1 MKSNLETRINR
12 ELAVLGTK
20 SYIYHVR
27 EYGEGQQ
34 RRKIHFFNAITVAH
48 YKYIPNQFVVEDVV
62 HAVDALKWELAP
74 YDHRDNIQP
83 STWVLEKLR
92 DMGYYGI
99 AICDSRDEFSRKRGR
114 LIAGG
119 RLLEYLKTLELESRG
134 ER

>member
-34 RRKIHFFNAITVAH
+34 RKRIRLFNAITIAH
-48 YKYIPNQFVVEDVV
+48 YRYIPNQFVVQDVG
-62 HAVDALKWELAP
+62 DAIEALIWELAP

-83 STWVLEKLR
+83 SRWMMDRLR